1 MSVSSLAVACRA
13 AAIWYRVGEEA
24 AGSAELKRLTEQFIA
39 LAGARDAAHAL
50 LGIAADLGGALSG
63 EHGIG
68 AVKLDGAATLDPAVL
83 AAQRA
88 VKDAL
93 DPAGIMNPGRKIPPA

>member
-39 LAGARDAAHAL
+39 LAGAGDARVLGLLPAL
-50 LGIAADLGGALSG
+50 QELVAAQGRGDFLRVADLLEFAL
-63 EHGIG
+63 
-68 AVKLDGAATLDPAVL
+68 APAL
-83 AAQRA
+83 RS
-88 VKDAL
+88 
-93 DPAGIMNPGRKIPPA
+93 